1 MNVRSDNFH
10 IWTFAHTLV
19 PKTNAQTSN
28 VNPLMPKEKKK
39 KKNASKQT
47 SGLVDLVLLEIFFLA
62 AALNI

>member
-1 MNVRSDNFH
+1 MKVRSDNFH

-39 KKNASKQT
+39 KKKMLQNKRQ
-47 SGLVDLVLLEIFFLA
+47 GWLIWFC
-62 AALNI
+62 